1 MSINYRNKL
10 RLSLLGSTAVVMAC
24 VSLGSGQAY
33 AQDEE
38 AVEEVVVTG
47 SRIARKDLSSPSPV
61 SVVSGDEFRLQGTPN
76 VEQVL
81 NALPQTIPG
90 FGSSSNNPGNGT
102 ATVNLR
108 GLGSSRTL
116 VLVDGRRYLQS
127 SQGGVVDLNT
137 IPAALIKQV
146 EVVTGGASAVYGSD
160 ALAGVVNFVLRDD
173 FEGVELSGQYDQT
186 TKGDGTRYNMD
197 LTIGGNFADGKGN
210 ATVNLGYINRASLF
224 QGDRDAATYALGD
237 CATTDAFDSDFGTGE
252 VANGLGFCKSGSSG
266 IPSTRLFGPPRIDP
280 NGDTTWEA
288 FTNLGADDAIGGI
301 GSDADFASRRVSGGD
316 EDDYF
321 LQTWGTDGS
330 GQGTWD
336 RYNYAP
342 VNYLQLP
349 QERYMVTGMTHY
361 EVSDALRF
369 SARGTFSS
377 NRVDQELAPT
387 PAFLG
392 TVDVNVNSPFFT
404 GLVGTRGPDG
414 LAGPQE
420 TDRFVGADGIL
431 NTDDDVV
438 KYINDDTGM
447 LALDANDDGIAQLP
461 FIGRRMLENGSRQGL
476 NTRNAFQI
484 MFGADGEFDNGWNYN
499 AYYSVS
505 QVDYSELLNNDVSES
520 RFRQAI
526 LVTDDGLAC
535 QDPSGGCA
543 PLNIFGEGNISQAAI
558 DFINVGATNVTS
570 IKQEVAQA
578 TIGGSLGDLTGAGE
592 TGVSFGAEWRKDQS
606 SFRPDSFLSAGDVL
620 GFNAGQATVGDYSV
634 KALFGETVIPLVEG
648 VELTGAARY
657 SDYSNVGGVWS
668 YAGGLSWAPIED
680 IKFRAQYQRAVRA
693 PNVSELF
700 SGLANGFP
708 GASDP
713 CAVQLNGDLPDA
725 SLEALCVA
733 TGVAAAD
740 FGVFEQANSQIEGRF
755 GGNPNL
761 NEEVSD
767 TYTVGVIIEPSA
779 IPGLDVTIDYY
790 DITINDAIGTLGGGV
805 NSILNICYNI
815 VADANDQHCQAI
827 TRRADGNVDFVTASN
842 ANIAKL
848 ETSGIDIQANYS
860 TDLDFGIMSDMSTLA
875 LFFQGTYLD
884 KFTSTPVVELNETI
898 ACADTFTCGEPMP
911 QWRHNVRA
919 SLHEDNMSVSV
930 FWRYIGSSDDK
941 DPAEGATVTTL
952 NAANY
957 FDLTVSY
964 DVTENILLT
973 VGSTNLFDKKPQFL
987 GDAQEQ
993 ANTFPSTYDAIGRRI
1008 FVNATAKF

>member
-1 MSINYRNKL
+1 MSINHGNKL

-24 VSLGSGQAY
+24 LSLGSGQAY
-33 AQDEE
+33 AQDMEE
-38 AVEEVVVTG
+38 SVEEVVVTG
-47 SRIARKDLSSPSPV
+47 SRIARKDLASPSPV

-186 TKGDGTRYNMD
+186 THSDAKRYNMD
-197 LTIGGNFADGKGN
+197 MTIGGNFADGKGN
-210 ATVNLGYINRASLF
+210 ATVNIGYINRSSLF
-224 QGDRDAATYALGD
+224 QGDRKAATYALGD
-237 CATTDAFDSDFGTGE
+237 CATTAPFDSDYGTGE
-252 VANGLGFCKSGSSG
+252 VANGKGFCQSGSSG
-266 IPSTRLFGPPRIDP
+266 IPSTRVWGLADVDGNTIHTFDSAG
-280 NGDTTWEA
+280 NGLPAWE
-288 FTNLGADDAIGGI
+288 
-301 GSDADFASRRVSGGD
+301 
-316 EDDYF
+316 
-321 LQTWGTDGS
+321 
-330 GQGTWD
+330 

-349 QERYMVTGMTHY
+349 QERYLVTGTSHY

-369 SARGTFSS
+369 SMRGTFVS

-392 TVDVNVNSPFFT
+392 SVEVNPDSPFFGSNVQAT
-404 GLVGTRGPDG
+404 
-414 LAGPQE
+414 
-420 TDRFVGADGIL
+420 
-431 NTDDDVV
+431 
-438 KYINDDTGM
+438 
-447 LALDANDDGIAQLP
+447 LDAQREDTNGDGVIDGDDNAYLGFL
-461 FIGRRMLENGSRQGL
+461 GRRMLENGSRQAL

-484 MFGADGEFDNGWNYN
+484 MLGADGEFDNGWNYT
-499 AYYSVS
+499 AYYSTS
-505 QVDYSELLNNDVSES
+505 QVDYTELLNNDVSET

-526 LVTDDGLAC
+526 LVSDDGTSC
-535 QDPSGGCA
+535 QVAGGGCA
-543 PLNIFGEGNISQAAI
+543 PLNIFGAGNISDDAI
-558 DFINVGATNVTS
+558 GFINVGAANVTA

-578 TIGGSLGDLTGAGE
+578 TISGTTGGIGGGDIGM
-592 TGVSFGAEWRKDQS
+592 SFGAEWRSDKS
-606 SFRPDSFLSAGDVL
+606 NSRPDSFLSAGDVL
-620 GFNAGQATVGDYSV
+620 GFNAGQPTVGDYSV
-634 KALFGETVIPLVEG
+634 KALFGEAVVPLIEG

-693 PNVSELF
+693 PNVAELF
-700 SGLANGFP
+700 AGLANGFP

-713 CAVQLNGDLPDA
+713 CAVQLNGDLPSA
-725 SLEALCVA
+725 SLEALCIA
-733 TGVAAAD
+733 TGVAADD
-740 FGVFEQANSQIEGRF
+740 FGVYEQSNSQIEGRF

-761 NEEVSD
+761 AEEVSD
-767 TYTVGVIIEPSA
+767 TYTVGVIIEPEA
-779 IPGLDVTIDYY
+779 IPGLDITIDYY
-790 DITINDAIGTLGGGV
+790 DITINSAIGTLGGGV
-805 NSILNICYNI
+805 NNILDICYNI
-815 VADANDQHCQAI
+815 VADAGDQHCQAI
-827 TRRADGNVDFVTASN
+827 TRRADSNVDYVTASN
-842 ANIAKL
+842 ANIAQL
-848 ETSGIDIQANYS
+848 TTAGVDFQVNYS
-860 TDLDFGIMSDMSTLA
+860 ADLNFGFMSDTATMV

-884 KFTSTPVVELNETI
+884 EYTSTPVVALENTI

-911 QWRHNVRA
+911 AWRHNVRA
-919 SLHEDNMSVSV
+919 SLHEDSLSVSA
-930 FWRYIGSSDDK
+930 FWRYIGKSEDK
-941 DPAEGATVTTL
+941 DPSAGATVTRL
-952 NAANY
+952 DPANY
-957 FDLTVSY
+957 FDLSVSY
-964 DVTENILLT
+964 DITENVLLT
-973 VGSTNLFDKKPQFL
+973 VGSTNLFDKQPQFL

-1008 FVNATAKF
+1008 FINATAKF